1 MAGLHSTVPVKT
13 GFVTVCRTFFEMF
26 IFLGCRTASYL
37 QELSVQ
43 SKVTSNVITDLT
55 SDVNKG
61 SLLSILTLQTAMEVK
76 GKVGGCGQSPGS
88 QTPVAMVPWYYV

>member
-1 MAGLHSTVPVKT
+1 
-13 GFVTVCRTFFEMF
+13 MF

-43 SKVTSNVITDLT
+43 SKVTSNVITDLI

-61 SLLSILTLQTAMEVK
+61 SLLSVLTLQTAMEVK
-76 GKVGGCGQSPGS
+76 SKVGGCGQSPGS